1 MRTSLFCF
9 LTIGTALS
17 VPAQFYPET
26 QACWYG
32 TDDDGGPPNYDVIY
46 QMGLSPDTL
55 INSVVYKRIKEY
67 RDYAYTRTYWVRSDP
82 NGRGY
87 AYLPD
92 SAAEYLTGDLA
103 AQEGDTVH
111 DVLWS
116 NTYQSGID
124 YFLADMV
131 VDSVV
136 SLSNAGVT
144 VTRHWVTLGVGWP
157 SQLFWQAGMGLRT
170 GPMLEL
176 SGAFWSCIVVDTVM
190 FGGIT
195 GLPGPI
201 GVEPCSPFDM
211 GSGFNERSGLVELKA
226 VPNPSSGLF
235 EIAGGP
241 EYPFTVINS
250 QDKVVL
256 TGTSSLIDLR
266 GHPVGL
272 YTAIV
277 STMHGQHP
285 LRLVVLR

>member
-1 MRTSLFCF
+1 
-9 LTIGTALS
+9 
-17 VPAQFYPET
+17 
-26 QACWYG
+26 
-32 TDDDGGPPNYDVIY
+32 
-46 QMGLSPDTL
+46 MGLSPDTL